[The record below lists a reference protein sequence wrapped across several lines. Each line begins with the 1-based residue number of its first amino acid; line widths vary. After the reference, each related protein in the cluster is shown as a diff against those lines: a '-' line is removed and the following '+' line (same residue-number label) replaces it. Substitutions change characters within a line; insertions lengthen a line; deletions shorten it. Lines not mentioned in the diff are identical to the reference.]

1 MHLPLLLLSL
11 IPPSLAVPLP
21 RDHCS
26 TLSQRHGDINP
37 SQDLLALGLLDN
49 QKAISKMCPSHNTPQ
64 PKGLTIL
71 SSRIWSKCP
80 STAVTVY
87 RDLWGHS
94 CRPTS
99 QPSLQITMP
108 LPAHLF
114 QILPS
119 VGKLLSSS
127 HRQGK
132 ARRSHICSLR
142 SHTPAKSK
150 HGSIALPPGSLKTDS
165 ILPSKDHREP
175 STEAM
180 ASEAREGTANWA
192 EQCVTCNAQLKQM
205 PRSLL

>member
-37 SQDLLALGLLDN
+37 SQDLLALGLFLATR
-49 QKAISKMCPSHNTPQ
+49 KPFLKCARATIPPQ

-80 STAVTVY
+80 NTAVTVY

-119 VGKLLSSS
+119 VRKLLSSS

-132 ARRSHICSLR
+132 AW
-142 SHTPAKSK
+142 
-150 HGSIALPPGSLKTDS
+150 HG
-165 ILPSKDHREP
+165 
-175 STEAM
+175 EATS
-180 ASEAREGTANWA
+180 AA
-192 EQCVTCNAQLKQM
+192 
-205 PRSLL
+205 